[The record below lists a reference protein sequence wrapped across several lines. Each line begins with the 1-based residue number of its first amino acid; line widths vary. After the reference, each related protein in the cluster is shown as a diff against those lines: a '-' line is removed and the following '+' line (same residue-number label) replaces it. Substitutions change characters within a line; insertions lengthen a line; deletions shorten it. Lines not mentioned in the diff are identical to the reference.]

1 MLQNGNNNSQL
12 KRVLFFSFLLL
23 YTGVMLWL
31 CNELNIWM
39 DEAYTLDTTSAKY
52 KLHLVIKQSY
62 YFESQPPV
70 YFILLSLWRKL
81 NDGVFFARLF
91 SLINIGLSAWFFY
104 RLSNL
109 IRGVKT
115 SRWVLILFLLNP
127 FVIWAGLEIRL
138 YAFLLLL
145 SVLLIYFFF
154 RYYIS
159 EKKKYLYL
167 FLFIS
172 AIGLYTQYFFA
183 FLIAAL
189 VFASLLFKGWKI
201 FFKFSLYLIPVILIF
216 LPNVMLMADQL
227 GMVQS
232 LKLQFS
238 TMQRIDMVFH
248 SPQNLMLAMEKLY
261 FARELRWVILLL
273 FILLIAWSYLKGH
286 KQNRLIKTFYF
297 RAINLSILTS
307 LAVIIMLAVVMAV
320 TKIDY
325 EDRYLIIALPLF
337 ILVFTL
343 IDKHTFVLSRFIYIL
358 LTLFF
363 SWLFFYIYY
372 YSNPVKQYDYKGVA
386 KYISLQARREEPIL
400 FYQSTISLPFGYYY
414 KGSNPLIPLPH
425 QVQFDTTYMNP
436 VKDTFELKQSIDNI
450 KGASRSYLLISDL
463 NEAMYNGNENR
474 KMVNDYINNHYSIT
488 MDTLF
493 FGLSKKHS
501 LRVRRVEKK

>member
-104 RLSNL
+104 RLANL

-189 VFASLLFKGWKI
+189 VFASLLR
-201 FFKFSLYLIPVILIF
+201 SE
-216 LPNVMLMADQL
+216 
-227 GMVQS
+227 S
-232 LKLQFS
+232 
-238 TMQRIDMVFH
+238 
-248 SPQNLMLAMEKLY
+248 
-261 FARELRWVILLL
+261 
-273 FILLIAWSYLKGH
+273 
-286 KQNRLIKTFYF
+286 
-297 RAINLSILTS
+297 
-307 LAVIIMLAVVMAV
+307 VV
-320 TKIDY
+320 
-325 EDRYLIIALPLF
+325 
-337 ILVFTL
+337 
-343 IDKHTFVLSRFIYIL
+343 
-358 LTLFF
+358 
-363 SWLFFYIYY
+363 
-372 YSNPVKQYDYKGVA
+372 
-386 KYISLQARREEPIL
+386 
-400 FYQSTISLPFGYYY
+400 
-414 KGSNPLIPLPH
+414 
-425 QVQFDTTYMNP
+425 
-436 VKDTFELKQSIDNI
+436 
-450 KGASRSYLLISDL
+450 
-463 NEAMYNGNENR
+463 
-474 KMVNDYINNHYSIT
+474 
-488 MDTLF
+488 
-493 FGLSKKHS
+493 
-501 LRVRRVEKK
+501 